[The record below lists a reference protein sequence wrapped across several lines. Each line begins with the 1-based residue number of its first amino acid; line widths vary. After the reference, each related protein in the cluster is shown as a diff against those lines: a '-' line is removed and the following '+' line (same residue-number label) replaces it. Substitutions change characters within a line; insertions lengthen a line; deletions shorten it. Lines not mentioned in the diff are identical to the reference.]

1 MPINNLNNAHLTE
14 AQMNEIKTALSTLE
28 TALSALNVTLT
39 PEERR
44 TYGSVN
50 EQNKLLINKVWD
62 YRQNSPHLSQPDL
75 DWAEF
80 ENDLKSRQF
89 IENITHRVAAIVERL
104 RNSKILHDYDNYQAA
119 LDDYAY
125 TNYKAG
131 SNAPGY
137 ETKMNELKQF
147 FPRSGKRPATD
158 PQVEEYVIFPK
169 NKNI

>member
-131 SNAPGY
+131 SSAPGY

-147 FPRSGKRPATD
+147 FPRSGKRPGSD
-158 PQVEEYVIFPK
+158 PVVEE
-169 NKNI
+169 

>member
-14 AQMNEIKTALSTLE
+14 AQMNDIKTALTTLE
-28 TALSALNVTLT
+28 NALAPLTVTLT
-39 PEERR
+39 PEERKN
-44 TYGSVN
+44 YGSVN

-62 YRQNSPHLSQPDL
+62 YRQNSEHLSQPDL

-89 IENITHRVAAIVERL
+89 IENIGHRI
-104 RNSKILHDYDNYQAA
+104 AA

-125 TNYKAG
+125 TSYKAG
-131 SNAPGY
+131 SNAAGY

-147 FPRSGKRPATD
+147 FPRSGKRPA
-158 PQVEEYVIFPK
+158 PAPEGEE
-169 NKNI
+169 

>member
-62 YRQNSPHLSQPDL
+62 YRQNSPNLSQPDL
-75 DWAEF
+75 DWA
-80 ENDLKSRQF
+80 
-89 IENITHRVAAIVERL
+89 
-104 RNSKILHDYDNYQAA
+104 
-119 LDDYAY
+119 
-125 TNYKAG
+125 
-131 SNAPGY
+131 
-137 ETKMNELKQF
+137 
-147 FPRSGKRPATD
+147 
-158 PQVEEYVIFPK
+158 
-169 NKNI
+169 

>member
-62 YRQNSPHLSQPDL
+62 YRQNSPNLSQPDL

-89 IENITHRVAAIVERL
+89 IENITHRVAAIVERMK
-104 RNSKILHDYDNYQAA
+104 NSNILHDYDNYQAA

-147 FPRSGKRPATD
+147 FPRSGKRPA
-158 PQVEEYVIFPK
+158 PAPEVEE
-169 NKNI
+169 

>member
-14 AQMNEIKTALSTLE
+14 AQMNDIKTALTTLE
-28 TALSALNVTLT
+28 NALAPLTVTLT
-39 PEERR
+39 PEERKN
-44 TYGSVN
+44 YGSVN

-62 YRQNSPHLSQPDL
+62 YRQNSEHLSQPDL

-89 IENITHRVAAIVERL
+89 IENIGHRIAALDERL
-104 RNSKILHDYDNYQAA
+104 KNSKILHDYDNYQSA

-125 TNYKAG
+125 TSYKAG
-131 SNAPGY
+131 SNAAGY

-147 FPRSGKRPATD
+147 FPRSGKRPA
-158 PQVEEYVIFPK
+158 PAPEGEE
-169 NKNI
+169 

>member
-75 DWAEF
+75 DWVEF
-80 ENDLKSRQF
+80 EKDMTSRQF
-89 IENITHRVAAIVERL
+89 IENITHRVAAIDERL
-104 RNSKILHDYDNYQAA
+104 KNSKILHDYDNYQAA

-147 FPRSGKRPATD
+147 FPRSGKRPA
-158 PQVEEYVIFPK
+158 VIFPK

>member
-89 IENITHRVAAIVERL
+89 IENIGHRIAALDERL
-104 RNSKILHDYDNYQAA
+104 KNSKILHDYDNYQSA

-125 TNYKAG
+125 TSYKAG
-131 SNAPGY
+131 SNAAGY

-147 FPRSGKRPATD
+147 FPRSGKRPAPATEG
-158 PQVEEYVIFPK
+158 EE
-169 NKNI
+169 

>member
-14 AQMNEIKTALSTLE
+14 AQMNDIKTALSTLE

-62 YRQNSPHLSQPDL
+62 YRQNSPNLSQPDL

-104 RNSKILHDYDNYQAA
+104 KNSKILHDYDSYQAA

-125 TNYKAG
+125 TSYKAG
-131 SNAPGY
+131 SNAAGY

-147 FPRSGKRPATD
+147 FPRSGKRPA
-158 PQVEEYVIFPK
+158 PAPEGEE
-169 NKNI
+169 

>member
-75 DWAEF
+75 DWVEF
-80 ENDLKSRQF
+80 EKDMTSRQF
-89 IENITHRVAAIVERL
+89 IENITHRVAAIDERL
-104 RNSKILHDYDNYQAA
+104 KNSKILHDYDNYQAA

-158 PQVEEYVIFPK
+158 PVVEE
-169 NKNI
+169 